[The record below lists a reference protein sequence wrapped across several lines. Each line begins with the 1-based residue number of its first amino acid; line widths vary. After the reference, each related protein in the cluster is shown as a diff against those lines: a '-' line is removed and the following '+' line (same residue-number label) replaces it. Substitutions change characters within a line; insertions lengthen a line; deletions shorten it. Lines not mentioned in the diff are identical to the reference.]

1 MKKLS
6 RLLLTATPCAS
17 IAAGCSFIHNIDVQ
31 QGNVVTQDM
40 LAQLETG
47 MDKAKVRFVM
57 GTPLVVDAFHQ
68 DRWDYVYSYQ
78 KGGGHREQRRVTL
91 HFKDDQ
97 LAGIDGNVKPA
108 SGELAREEHREITV
122 AVPGE
127 VKPGLIS
134 WLKSSIGLEDR
145 VETTNE
151 DRAGEQEKKQAAEET
166 LAQSTTPTPDA
177 SEAAEEKEGGTQEGQ
192 SFFSQVMGELERGD
206 KKTGPGQARSGSE
219 TVDSMEGLPPSDPPE

>member
-6 RLLLTATPCAS
+6 RLLLTTTLCAS
-17 IAAGCSFIHNIDVQ
+17 IAAGCSFIHKIDVQ

-57 GTPLVVDAFHQ
+57 GTPLVVDTFHQ
-68 DRWDYVYSYQ
+68 DRWDYVYSYE
-78 KGGGHREQRRVTL
+78 KGSGHREQRRITL
-91 HFKDDQ
+91 HFKNDQ
-97 LAGIDGNVKPA
+97 LVGINGNIKPA

-127 VKPGLIS
+127 VKPGLMS

-151 DRAGEQEKKQAAEET
+151 DRAGEQKKKQATEET